1 MDELPRPRNY
11 RVILR
16 WSSRDCALLLPAGVS
31 GELLFEAQAV
41 PVPGAPPWFAG
52 LIAVRGEVVPVLRL
66 ADPWNDASDDGGH
79 LLVVRSGSDSF
90 ALQTHA
96 LAGFAAL
103 GETLPVDPADM
114 PPALADS
121 CGTRWSLDGDCPRGI
136 EWFPLR
142 WSQSLHHLLSTTNDL
157 PGGSV

>member
-1 MDELPRPRNY
+1 MEELPRPRSY
-11 RVILR
+11 RVLLR
-16 WSSRDCALLLPAGVS
+16 WSGRDCALLLPAGVS

-41 PVPGAPPWFAG
+41 PVPGAPEWFAG

-66 ADPWNDASDDGGH
+66 ADPWVGTPDEDGH

-90 ALQTHA
+90 ALQTQA

-103 GETLPVDPADM
+103 GDSLPPDPADV

-121 CGTRWSLDGDCPRGI
+121 CGARWSLEGDCPRGI
-136 EWFPLR
+136 DWFPLR
-142 WSQSLHHLLSTTNDL
+142 WSQSLQQLHPTSDDIS
-157 PGGSV
+157 GGSA

>member
-1 MDELPRPRNY
+1 MDDLPRPRNY

-16 WSSRDCALLLPAGVS
+16 WSGRDCALLLPAGVS

-41 PVPGAPPWFAG
+41 PVPGAPLWFAG

-66 ADPWNDASDDGGH
+66 PDPWIGAPEDDGH
-79 LLVVRSGSDSF
+79 LLVVRSGNDSF

-103 GETLPVDPADM
+103 GERMAPDPAEV

-121 CGTRWSLDGDCPRGI
+121 CGEGWTLEGDCPRGV

-142 WSQSLHHLLSTTNDL
+142 WSQSLHQLHPTTDNIS
-157 PGGSV
+157 GGSA